1 MGEERTALNMDLDG
15 FDDFE
20 PKPKPKAKPTAE
32 VRKEVD
38 KVSSFPSRETSAD
51 GQMNMRGS
59 QATLD
64 RFKAMCKDD
73 RRSYVAMLEI
83 LMDRFEEDGQGG

>member
-1 MGEERTALNMDLDG
+1 MSGDRTSLNMDLD
-15 FDDFE
+15 DFT
-20 PKPKPKAKPTAE
+20 PKPTVKPTAE
-32 VRKEVD
+32 IRKEVD
-38 KVSSFPSRETSAD
+38 KVSNFPSRETSPD

-59 QATLD
+59 QAVLD

-83 LMDRFEEDGQGG
+83 LMDKFEG

>member
-1 MGEERTALNMDLDG
+1 MSNDRTSLNMDLDD
-15 FDDFE
+15 FDDFA
-20 PKPKPKAKPTAE
+20 PKPKPKKKPTAE
-32 VRKEVD
+32 VRKQVD

-51 GQMNMRGS
+51 GQLNMHGS
-59 QATLD
+59 QAVLD

-83 LMDRFEEDGQGG
+83 LMDRFEGQGG

>member
-1 MGEERTALNMDLDG
+1 MSGDRTSLNMDLDD
-15 FDDFE
+15 FDDFS
-20 PKPKPKAKPTAE
+20 PKSTAKPAAE
-32 VRKEVD
+32 IRKEVD
-38 KVSSFPSRETSAD
+38 KVSSFPSREISPD

-59 QATLD
+59 QAVLD

-83 LMDRFEEDGQGG
+83 LMDRFEETGQGG

>member
-1 MGEERTALNMDLDG
+1 MSGDRTALNMDLDD

-20 PKPKPKAKPTAE
+20 PKPKAKPTAE

-51 GQMNMRGS
+51 GQLNMRGS
-59 QATLD
+59 QAVLD
-64 RFKAMCKDD
+64 RFKTMCKDD

-83 LMDRFEEDGQGG
+83 LMDRFEG